1 MTIPHH
7 YSIWL
12 IWSDEDA
19 AYVATSAEF
28 PGLSGVS
35 ADSQAAMSELAEAID
50 MALEALRDEG
60 RPAPAARTLPQHS
73 GQIRLRMPRSLHG
86 DLARCAEDEGVSLNT
101 LAVSILS
108 RGVGQLRL
116 VRDVT
121 HAVR

>member
-1 MTIPHH
+1 MTKPHH
-7 YSIWL
+7 YSVSL
-12 IWSDEDA
+12 IWSEEDA
-19 AYVATSAEF
+19 AYVATSVEF

-50 MALEALRDEG
+50 MALETMRDEG
-60 RPAPAARTLPQHS
+60 RPAPAARMLPQHS

-101 LAVSILS
+101 LAVSILA
-108 RGVGQLRL
+108 RGVGRLRL

-121 HAVR
+121 QAVR

>member
-7 YSIWL
+7 YSVSL
-12 IWSDEDA
+12 PGATRTA

-28 PGLSGVS
+28 PGLSGVA
-35 ADSQAAMSELAEAID
+35 ADGRAAMSELAEAID

-60 RPAPAARTLPQHS
+60 RPAPTARTLTQHS

-101 LAVSILS
+101 LRSRSCRAAWVSS
-108 RGVGQLRL
+108 ASSE
-116 VRDVT
+116 T
-121 HAVR
+121 